1 MHLSVDV
8 GGTFIK
14 YAWMHDDKIIRQDK
28 KETPLTSLEDFSKV
42 MTSIWDEEE
51 EKSGLSISLPG
62 TIDPVSGFVFQ
73 GGSLRFHDQFNVKEY
88 YEELFKVPVSVEN
101 DARCA
106 ALAEMHSGNMK
117 GVQNGIVLTF
127 GTGVGGCVIIDGKIY
142 RGTHLFS
149 AEVSGLIAGDLKTEG
164 LNAIL
169 GRKLGIG
176 VFSNRVA
183 KLKGLESATGYE
195 VFDWVKKGDTIAVEA
210 FEAYCDLLATQ
221 MFNMQ
226 ILLDPQRICIGGG
239 ISENEVFVETIKKR
253 MEHFYNKMPIPLPRF
268 ELEACKYHNNA
279 NILGAYY
286 HFKNLERM

>member
-117 GVQNGIVLTF
+117 G
-127 GTGVGGCVIIDGKIY
+127 
-142 RGTHLFS
+142 
-149 AEVSGLIAGDLKTEG
+149 
-164 LNAIL
+164 
-169 GRKLGIG
+169 
-176 VFSNRVA
+176 
-183 KLKGLESATGYE
+183 
-195 VFDWVKKGDTIAVEA
+195 
-210 FEAYCDLLATQ
+210 
-221 MFNMQ
+221 
-226 ILLDPQRICIGGG
+226 
-239 ISENEVFVETIKKR
+239 
-253 MEHFYNKMPIPLPRF
+253 
-268 ELEACKYHNNA
+268 
-279 NILGAYY
+279 
-286 HFKNLERM
+286 